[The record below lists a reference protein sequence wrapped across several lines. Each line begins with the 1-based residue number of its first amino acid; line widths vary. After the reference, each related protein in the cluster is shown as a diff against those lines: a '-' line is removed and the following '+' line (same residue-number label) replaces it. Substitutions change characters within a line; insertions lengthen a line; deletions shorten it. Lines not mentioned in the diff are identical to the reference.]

1 MLSVRNG
8 HRARARLVA
17 VGARV
22 PARVV
27 TNAELEETLDT
38 SDEWITTR
46 TGIRERRVAGPDE
59 AASDL
64 AAGAAQEI
72 LAQAGVPAEDIDVVL
87 VATATPDHLFPATA
101 ALVAER
107 IGARNAGSFDLM
119 AGCTGFIYALAQACA
134 LVESGIARHVLTV
147 GGETFSRVLDWTD
160 RSTCVLFGDAG
171 AGALISASTED
182 DATGFLGFDLGTD
195 GSGAPLLLIPGGGSR
210 RPPSSPD
217 YRREESFIRMN
228 GREVFKFA
236 TRVMVDSATRLL
248 DRLEVRPDEI
258 DLLVAHQAN
267 LRIIEHAVKRLG
279 VPESRVFNN
288 VDRYG
293 NTSSA
298 SIPLA
303 LAEARERGRLRP
315 GDLTL
320 LVGFGAGLT
329 WGSTVVRYEPLVP
342 AAG

>member
-22 PARVV
+22 PDRVV

-38 SDEWITTR
+38 SDEWIVTR
-46 TGIRERRVAGPDE
+46 TGIRERRVASPDE

-64 AAGAAQEI
+64 AAAAADEI
-72 LAQAGVPAEDIDVVL
+72 LAQAGVAAEDVDVVL

-134 LVESGIARHVLTV
+134 LVESGIARHVLAV

-171 AGALISASTED
+171 AGALVSASSED
-182 DATGFLGFDLGTD
+182 EATGFLGFDLGTD

-210 RPPSSPD
+210 RPPSAPD
-217 YRREESFIRMN
+217 YRREESFIQMN

-248 DRLEVRPDEI
+248 DRLEIGPDEI

-279 VPESRVFNN
+279 IPQSRVFNN

-320 LVGFGAGLT
+320 LIGFGAGLT